1 MKRQTEH
8 GFCHDKLKLA
18 RLAAGKSYLDI
29 GEMLGVT
36 RQYAHKLEVNAIPS
50 DSQIQSL
57 AGHLLVTEDFF
68 FSPRKRPLELEQCHF
83 RSVRSSTQTLK
94 KMIAAQVEIFE
105 GIVSH
110 LEDEVAFP
118 LISITDIG
126 DADITSI
133 DNIERLA
140 ERFRR
145 ELDLGLGPIS
155 NMTKLAEKV
164 GTLVINVVEADD
176 RVDAFSLFNER
187 PLIVR
192 NTAKVNPC
200 RLRFDIAHEMGHLVL
215 HQGIETGCRLTEEQA
230 NQFAS
235 ALLMP
240 RASFSAEFPR
250 MRGRYLNW
258 PALKEM
264 KLRWRVSFKALI
276 YRASKL
282 GLLTPEQAKSG
293 FVYLSRHGY
302 TKTEE
307 FDEQIP
313 MEEPSM
319 VQRAIDL
326 LDYSTWKRVLDTSG
340 LTCEAISSRYL
351 LTVPKPHLSLVR
363 SIGIA

>member
-1 MKRQTEH
+1 MRTQTQQT
-8 GFCHDKLKLA
+8 FQPDKLKLA
-18 RLAAGKSYLDI
+18 RLAAGKSYQDI

-50 DSQIQSL
+50 DSQLQLL
-57 AGHLLVTEDFF
+57 AEQLLVTESFF
-68 FSPRKRPLELEQCHF
+68 FNFRKRPLELEQCHF
-83 RSVRSSTQTLK
+83 RSMRSSTQTLK

-105 GIVSH
+105 GVTSH
-110 LEDEVAFP
+110 LEEEIAFP
-118 LISITDIG
+118 PIHIPDIG
-126 DADITSI
+126 NDDISNI
-133 DNIERLA
+133 DNIERIA

-145 ELDLGLGPIS
+145 ELSLGLGPIS

-164 GTLVINVVEADD
+164 GVLIINVAEADD

-192 NTAKVNPC
+192 NTAKSNPC

-215 HQGIETGCRLTEEQA
+215 HQGIETGCRLTEDQA

-240 RASFSAEFPR
+240 RTSFATEFPR

-282 GLLTPEQAKSG
+282 GLLSPEQTKSG
-293 FVYLSRHGY
+293 FIYLSRHGY

-307 FDEQIP
+307 FDDLIP
-313 MEEPSM
+313 LEEPTM

-326 LDYSTWKRVLDTSG
+326 LDYSTWKKVLENSG
-340 LTCEAISSRYL
+340 LTNEAITSHYL
-351 LTVPKPHLSLVR
+351 LKVPKPHLTLVHT
-363 SIGIA
+363 A